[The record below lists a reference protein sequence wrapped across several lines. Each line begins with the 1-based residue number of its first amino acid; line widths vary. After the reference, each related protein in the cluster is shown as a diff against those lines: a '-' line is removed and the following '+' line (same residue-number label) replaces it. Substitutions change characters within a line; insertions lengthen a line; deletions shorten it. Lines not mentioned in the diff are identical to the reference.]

1 MNTATYYAHARSLA
15 PFRAADALALAREAA
30 ALDQAAADKA
40 RVPYV
45 DVSHEDG
52 IRMAVTVRVY

>member
-1 MNTATYYAHARSLA
+1 MNTATYFAHIRSLGA
-15 PFRAADALALAREAA
+15 FRAVDAIALAREAA

-45 DVSHEDG
+45 DVQHEDG
-52 IRMAVTVRVY
+52 IRMSRMVRVY